1 MKQKRPVYYCLFS
14 LILLACLVCLPPA
27 STAEAATAQEPPVA
41 QKKPVAKP
49 KPKAQAK
56 VAPRQ
61 STTHLTSIEKSA
73 PRQPAEKKGTASNPA
88 QAKTANSKQATSAK
102 APAAGGDKLKN
113 SLDVFAKG
121 CITSM
126 NKQRRPGINQKE
138 VKKQADGTYMA
149 RYMAVDP
156 DSLETRYK
164 PTENKVILYIG
175 HMNYHEVEYVC
186 VGKSKEQA
194 LAGPFNETN
203 REPITELVKY
213 KAGKWTY

>member
-1 MKQKRPVYYCLFS
+1 MKQKRPASYCLYS
-14 LILLACLVCLPPA
+14 LILLACLVCLPLA
-27 STAEAATAQEPPVA
+27 SAAEAATAQEPPVA

-56 VAPRQ
+56 VTP
-61 STTHLTSIEKSA
+61 S
-73 PRQPAEKKGTASNPA
+73 QPAEKKGTAANTA
-88 QAKTANSKQATSAK
+88 QAKTAKSKQATSAK
-102 APAAGGDKLKN
+102 APAAGGDKLKS
-113 SLDVFAKG
+113 SLDTFAKG

-164 PTENKVILYIG
+164 STENKVILYIG
-175 HMNYHEVEYVC
+175 HMVYHEVEYVS
-186 VGKSKEQA
+186 VGKNREQA
-194 LAGPFNETN
+194 LAGPFNEVN
-203 REPITELVKY
+203 REPITELIKY
-213 KAGKWTY
+213 KSGKWTY

>member
-1 MKQKRPVYYCLFS
+1 MKQKRPTPPYLYS
-14 LILLACLVCLPPA
+14 LILLVCLVCLPLA

-41 QKKPVAKP
+41 QKAPVAKP

-56 VAPRQ
+56 VAPRP
-61 STTHLTSIEKSA
+61 SSTHLTSIEKSA
-73 PRQPAEKKGTASNPA
+73 PRQPVEKKDTAAKTA
-88 QAKTANSKQATSAK
+88 QAKAANSKQTTPAK
-102 APAAGGDKLKN
+102 ASAAGSDKLKS

-175 HMNYHEVEYVC
+175 HMIYHEVEYVS
-186 VGKSKEQA
+186 VGKNKEQA

-203 REPITELVKY
+203 REPITELIKY
-213 KAGKWTY
+213 KSGKWTY